1 MVGAGTTSSKEV
13 LYRKGKKKLGL
24 SRKTCPCFDHP
35 TWQQQFTQRCPFGC
49 ASSEKVVGC
58 GGGGGGFVLGLEK
71 RGRAVLLG
79 KEERGE
85 GKDAVEAAAER
96 WLEREGGERPEMDDE
111 VCGRSFL

>member
-1 MVGAGTTSSKEV
+1 MVGCG
-13 LYRKGKKKLGL
+13 GG
-24 SRKTCPCFDHP
+24 
-35 TWQQQFTQRCPFGC
+35 G
-49 ASSEKVVGC
+49 G

-96 WLEREGGERPEMDDE
+96 WLEREKEERGLKWMTKSAVGVFCDLHKKPL
-111 VCGRSFL
+111 CNSAFFYIGANKTLS